1 MPHGNSKKV
10 RWWRNRLQRGRAGVR
25 GTRGQGQVSGLRL
38 VHLSEPHQPLT
49 APWVLPPLTFPPWLP
64 EFLSSSTSSW
74 DFHCLHSAFP
84 GQLRPSRPSC
94 LSHSFQPSQA
104 PSERERA
111 TPCSRPHHPLTS
123 SPFWKPTPP
132 TCTTLSSSSHC
143 HPPRQGHVL
152 ALP

>member
-1 MPHGNSKKV
+1 MVEK
-10 RWWRNRLQRGRAGVR
+10 Q
-25 GTRGQGQVSGLRL
+25 TTEGQGWSAWDEGAGTGLWVGACPPEL
-38 VHLSEPHQPLT
+38 HQLLT
-49 APWVLPPLTFPPWLP
+49 APSVLLPLTFPPWLP

-111 TPCSRPHHPLTS
+111 TPCSRPHHPLTI
-123 SPFWKPTPP
+123 SPFWKPTPF